1 MGLAEVVTEKNLE
14 DCYSVDMNDA
24 DRHGMCVSILSSELA
39 SELGMDDAF
48 IHKVAV
54 AGMLHDVGKLQISP
68 YIYGRRRNT
77 MKIEEMQYVRLHAK
91 LGADIL
97 SREGYDQDIVDMVH
111 YHHEN
116 YDGSGYPYRMRGDEI
131 PIGAR
136 IIRVCDVFSALVS
149 DGPYRRAFDADTAFG
164 MVIDEVRHFDM
175 KVLLAFQRMIN
186 TSDVIERI
194 DYVLHGSI
202 PGLDEK

>member
-24 DRHGMCVSILSSELA
+24 VRHGMCVSILSSELA

-97 SREGYDQDIVDMVH
+97 SREGYDQDSRH
-111 YHHEN
+111 
-116 YDGSGYPYRMRGDEI
+116 
-131 PIGAR
+131 
-136 IIRVCDVFSALVS
+136 
-149 DGPYRRAFDADTAFG
+149 GP
-164 MVIDEVRHFDM
+164 
-175 KVLLAFQRMIN
+175 L
-186 TSDVIERI
+186 S
-194 DYVLHGSI
+194 
-202 PGLDEK
+202 P